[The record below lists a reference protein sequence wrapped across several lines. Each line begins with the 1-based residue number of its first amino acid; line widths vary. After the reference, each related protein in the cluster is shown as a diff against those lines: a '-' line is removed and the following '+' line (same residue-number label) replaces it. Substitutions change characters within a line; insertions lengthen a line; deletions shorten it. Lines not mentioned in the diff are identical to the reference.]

1 MPSNPALDI
10 ERDLNPQQVAAVTHG
25 DGPQL
30 VLAGAGSGKTRV
42 ITYRIAWLV
51 KECQVDPS
59 NIVAMTFTNKAAS
72 EMRERVE
79 GLLDLQPLPTFVGTF
94 HRFALDLLRRHGQHV
109 GVDRGFVIFDSAD
122 QLSLVKKALAEENLS
137 ESAFPPRSVLGTISS
152 AKNRLLDPKTYASV
166 AGNFYEKQV
175 AKVYG
180 QYQRFLIQSSGV
192 DFDDMLRL
200 AVQLLITE
208 ESVRDRLRS
217 RIQHLL
223 VDEFQDT
230 NHAQMRMVQE
240 IVGEA
245 GNLTAVGDE
254 DQGIYRW
261 RGADL
266 DNVLNF
272 EQTFPGAVVRV
283 LEQNYRSTQNI
294 LDIAGGL
301 VEHNQRRRGKRLWTE
316 AGEGSKAELYRAR
329 DDQDEARWIVN
340 TFEGLRDQMPL
351 REMGILVRTNAQTR
365 VFEEE
370 LLKRQIPYELVGG
383 VRFYERAEIKDVVAY
398 LRFLRNPRD
407 NFSLTR
413 ILNRPPRGIGK
424 ATQEVLVQMSAEH
437 GHCLWDALRLAEL
450 GSLPARSG
458 KALKRFRD
466 LIQSLRE
473 GMKETPLP
481 VLLERLLDQTG
492 YLALYDK
499 DDPELRAKLE
509 NLEELVTAAQEFT
522 EETDWSDE
530 EDLLVAFLDHI
541 ALVSDIDGW
550 RHEQGISL
558 MTLHSA
564 KGLEFEAV
572 CVAGLEDGLLPHF
585 NSGGTQDEI
594 EEERRL
600 LYVGMTRAKQRLFL
614 TGCRRRRIAGR
625 YQDQQESPFLLEIPE
640 KNLVITESPELFYN
654 GRTRGAHDF
663 FGRRGAVEIEPE
675 VVTGGTL
682 RRGRRVRHP
691 TLGEGVLMQ
700 LEGEGDNAKLTV
712 FFDRSGKRKL
722 VAKYANLELL

>member
-1 MPSNPALDI
+1 
-10 ERDLNPQQVAAVTHG
+10 
-25 DGPQL
+25 
-30 VLAGAGSGKTRV
+30 
-42 ITYRIAWLV
+42 
-51 KECQVDPS
+51 
-59 NIVAMTFTNKAAS
+59 
-72 EMRERVE
+72 
-79 GLLDLQPLPTFVGTF
+79 
-94 HRFALDLLRRHGQHV
+94 
-109 GVDRGFVIFDSAD
+109 
-122 QLSLVKKALAEENLS
+122 
-137 ESAFPPRSVLGTISS
+137 
-152 AKNRLLDPKTYASV
+152 
-166 AGNFYEKQV
+166 
-175 AKVYG
+175 
-180 QYQRFLIQSSGV
+180 
-192 DFDDMLRL
+192 
-200 AVQLLITE
+200 
-208 ESVRDRLRS
+208 
-217 RIQHLL
+217 
-223 VDEFQDT
+223 
-230 NHAQMRMVQE
+230 
-240 IVGEA
+240 
-245 GNLTAVGDE
+245 
-254 DQGIYRW
+254 
-261 RGADL
+261 
-266 DNVLNF
+266 
-272 EQTFPGAVVRV
+272 
-283 LEQNYRSTQNI
+283 
-294 LDIAGGL
+294 
-301 VEHNQRRRGKRLWTE
+301 
-316 AGEGSKAELYRAR
+316 
-329 DDQDEARWIVN
+329 
-340 TFEGLRDQMPL
+340 
-351 REMGILVRTNAQTR
+351 
-365 VFEEE
+365 
-370 LLKRQIPYELVGG
+370 
-383 VRFYERAEIKDVVAY
+383 
-398 LRFLRNPRD
+398 
-407 NFSLTR
+407 
-413 ILNRPPRGIGK
+413 
-424 ATQEVLVQMSAEH
+424 MSAEH

-450 GSLPARSG
+450 GSLPARSA

-522 EETDWSDE
+522 EETDWNDE

-654 GRTRGAHDF
+654 GRTRGAYDF